1 MNSYV
6 LVTPYG
12 ERLVTFEFI
21 LRNASIS
28 EVLSA
33 KLQHGSLIG
42 RVSECIRLLP
52 LLIPTI

>member
-1 MNSYV
+1 VTSYV
-6 LVTPYG
+6 LVIPYG

-33 KLQHGSLIG
+33 KLQHGSFIG
-42 RVSECIRLLP
+42 RAS
-52 LLIPTI
+52 